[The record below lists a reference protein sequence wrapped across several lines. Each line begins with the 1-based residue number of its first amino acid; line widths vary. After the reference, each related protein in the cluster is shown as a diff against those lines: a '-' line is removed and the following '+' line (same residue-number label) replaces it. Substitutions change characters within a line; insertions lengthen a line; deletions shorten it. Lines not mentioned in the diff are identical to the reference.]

1 MTDDLDALRHF
12 DEEDN
17 FDFDDDADYSFDAP
31 TGEPQRFLG
40 MTAVERMFLSIF
52 LFLNVVVI
60 GMALLIATG
69 RIRF

>member
-12 DEEDN
+12 DEEDDYG
-17 FDFDDDADYSFDAP
+17 FDEDSELGFDPPAR
-31 TGEPQRFLG
+31 EEKRFLG
-40 MTAVERMFLSIF
+40 MTAIERMFLSIF